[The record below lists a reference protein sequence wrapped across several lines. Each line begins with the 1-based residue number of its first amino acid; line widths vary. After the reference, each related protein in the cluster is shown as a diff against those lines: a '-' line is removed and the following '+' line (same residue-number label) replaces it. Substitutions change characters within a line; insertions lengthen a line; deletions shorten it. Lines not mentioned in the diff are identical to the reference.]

1 MPAGQGEEAERFAAA
16 VELGR
21 SPRSWGDEELARD
34 LEIVAMLRSRSGAYD
49 PSPTA
54 KAQAKQKLMALLAD
68 PAGAERPGAGRLL
81 APAFPAPN
89 NAPDNDPA
97 TELLTQVP
105 GPVAAAESVPPSGD
119 GPHAGPS
126 STAPQSAKS
135 EDTRHDLDDELDDQL
150 DDDQLDDDQ
159 LYDEA
164 GRPTAHGTP
173 TRPSRLGRS
182 RRSGAGRHS
191 LPSRPAGRAADQRP
205 GGASLRRFTLV
216 GSAAMVL
223 ALALAGAGILAS
235 RDALPGDGLYTVK
248 RVSESAGL
256 ALTFDE
262 MSRAQRHLDLA
273 STRLGEVEQLVATDP
288 KVTTEDPEL
297 VTSAIQEFDDSTG
310 EGARIL
316 LTDEDAGNAKARDDL
331 RSWAAEQSARLTQL
345 QPALPAGAQT
355 EDALALLSRV
365 AGRTAALQ
373 GQAACSTPP
382 DGVDDLGPVPSCE
395 PAGTTRSQDA
405 SGATTAGATNDPT
418 NPDPTSGSGA
428 RTGSNRAPGTGS
440 DPGSSTSRQAPAD
453 SDQPDLL
460 DPVEDTL
467 NGVLGGSS
475 DDSPSSTSKAPKK
488 SDDDGGSSDQG
499 GDDGGNQPLI
509 EVQVP
514 GLPKLGL

>member
-21 SPRSWGDEELARD
+21 SPRSWGDEELARE
-34 LEIVAMLRSRSGAYD
+34 LEIVAMLRSRSDAYD

-68 PAGAERPGAGRLL
+68 PATAERPAAGRLL

-89 NAPDNDPA
+89 DAPDDDPA

-105 GPVAAAESVPPSGD
+105 GPVAAAESVPPSGAE
-119 GPHAGPS
+119 PPAGPS
-126 STAPQSAKS
+126 STEPQSAES
-135 EDTRHDLDDELDDQL
+135 EDTRLDLDDDFDQELDD
-150 DDDQLDDDQ
+150 
-159 LYDEA
+159 EA
-164 GRPTAHGTP
+164 GHPTAHGTP

-191 LPSRPAGRAADQRP
+191 RPGRPAGRAADQRP
-205 GGASLRRFTLV
+205 GSASLRRFTLV

-288 KVTTEDPEL
+288 KVATEDPEL

-316 LTDEDAGNAKARDDL
+316 LNDEDAGNAKARDDL

-345 QPALPAGAQT
+345 QPALPAGAET
-355 EDALALLSRV
+355 EDALALLNRV

-373 GQAACSTPP
+373 GQSACTTPP
-382 DGVDDLGPVPSCE
+382 AGVDDLGPVPSCE

-405 SGATTAGATNDPT
+405 SGATTAGATDPT
-418 NPDPTSGSGA
+418 GTNPASGSDA
-428 RTGSNRAPGTGS
+428 RTGSRGAPGTGS
-440 DPGSSTSRQAPAD
+440 DSSSSTSRRAPAD
-453 SDQPDLL
+453 SDEPGLL

-475 DDSPSSTSKAPKK
+475 DDSPSSTSESPEK
-488 SDDDGGSSDQG
+488 SGDDGGSSDQG
-499 GDDGGNQPLI
+499 GDDGGNQPLV

>member
-34 LEIVAMLRSRSGAYD
+34 LEIVALLRSRSSAYD
-49 PSPTA
+49 PSPGA

-68 PAGAERPGAGRLL
+68 PAAAERPGAGRLL

-89 NAPDNDPA
+89 DAPDDDAA

-105 GPVAAAESVPPSGD
+105 GPVAAAESVAPWTD
-119 GPHAGPS
+119 GPLSAE
-126 STAPQSAKS
+126 PQSA
-135 EDTRHDLDDELDDQL
+135 EPGEATRFDLDDESDDES
-150 DDDQLDDDQ
+150 
-159 LYDEA
+159 EA
-164 GRPTAHGTP
+164 GHRPTAHGTP
-173 TRPSRLGRS
+173 SRPSRLGRS
-182 RRSGAGRHS
+182 RRPGAGRHS
-191 LPSRPAGRAADQRP
+191 RPGRPAGRAEDQRP

-316 LTDEDAGNAKARDDL
+316 LTDEDAGNAEARDDL

-345 QPALPAGAQT
+345 QPALPAGAET

-373 GQAACSTPP
+373 GQSACTTPP
-382 DGVDDLGPVPSCE
+382 AGVDDLGPVPSCE
-395 PAGTTRSQDA
+395 PAGATGSQDA
-405 SGATTAGATNDPT
+405 SGATTAGATEDPT
-418 NPDPTSGSGA
+418 STNPTSGSDA
-428 RTGSNRAPGTGS
+428 RTGSRSAPGTGS
-440 DPGSSTSRQAPAD
+440 DASSSGSRQAPAD
-453 SDQPDLL
+453 SDQPGLL

-475 DDSPSSTSKAPKK
+475 DDSPSSTSRTPET
-488 SDDDGGSSDQG
+488 SDDDGGSDQ
-499 GDDGGNQPLI
+499 GDDGGNQPLV

>member
-1 MPAGQGEEAERFAAA
+1 
-16 VELGR
+16 
-21 SPRSWGDEELARD
+21 
-34 LEIVAMLRSRSGAYD
+34 
-49 PSPTA
+49 
-54 KAQAKQKLMALLAD
+54 
-68 PAGAERPGAGRLL
+68 
-81 APAFPAPN
+81 
-89 NAPDNDPA
+89 
-97 TELLTQVP
+97 
-105 GPVAAAESVPPSGD
+105 
-119 GPHAGPS
+119 
-126 STAPQSAKS
+126 
-135 EDTRHDLDDELDDQL
+135 
-150 DDDQLDDDQ
+150 
-159 LYDEA
+159 
-164 GRPTAHGTP
+164 
-173 TRPSRLGRS
+173 
-182 RRSGAGRHS
+182 
-191 LPSRPAGRAADQRP
+191 
-205 GGASLRRFTLV
+205 
-216 GSAAMVL
+216 MVL

-288 KVTTEDPEL
+288 EVTTEDPEL

-345 QPALPAGAQT
+345 QPALPAGAET

-365 AGRTAALQ
+365 AGRSAALQ
-373 GQAACSTPP
+373 GQTACTTPP

-395 PAGTTRSQDA
+395 PTGTTRSQDT
-405 SGATTAGATNDPT
+405 SGATTAGATDDPT
-418 NPDPTSGSGA
+418 GTDPASGADA
-428 RTGSNRAPGTGS
+428 RTGSRGATGS
-440 DPGSSTSRQAPAD
+440 DPGSTTSRRAPAD
-453 SDQPDLL
+453 SDQPGLL

-467 NGVLGGSS
+467 DGVLGGSS
-475 DDSPSSTSKAPKK
+475 DDSPSSTSDAPKK
-488 SDDDGGSSDQG
+488 SGDDGGSSDQG